1 MSDYLHGFDPKEQRR
16 LTEQAGILAPLVY
29 KGVDFSGCKRLLE
42 VGSGVGAQTRI
53 LLESYPQV
61 HITCVDASDVQL
73 GQARLNLLEFGDR
86 VRFEQQDGCTLSL
99 DDRFDAAFVCWT
111 LEHVPAPIDL
121 LQRLKEHLLPGA
133 KVIVTEVFNSSFYTT
148 AGYDALHQYF
158 KTMNDFQRK
167 IGGDPDVGIR
177 LGSLLISAGFQSIST
192 QFEGF
197 FLDKRFLGDRKK
209 VTSFWKELLESAAPA
224 LLSEGL
230 CSQKEVDG
238 MGFDLDRISEE
249 ENAIFFYQFV
259 QAKATL

>member
-29 KGVDFSGCKRLLE
+29 KGVDFSGCKKLLE

-53 LLESYPQV
+53 LLERYPNL
-61 HITCVDASDVQL
+61 HITCVDASEVQL

-86 VRFEQQDGCTLSL
+86 VRFERQDGCTLSL
-99 DDRFDAAFVCWT
+99 DERFDAAFVCWT
-111 LEHVPAPIDL
+111 LEHVSSPLEL
-121 LQRLKEHLLPGA
+121 LQRLKAHLLPGA
-133 KVIVTEVFNSSFYTT
+133 KLVVTEVFNSSFYTT
-148 AGYDALHQYF
+148 AGYDALQHYF
-158 KTMNDFQRK
+158 EKMNVFQRK

-177 LGSLLISAGFQSIST
+177 LGSLLTAAGFKSVST

-197 FLDKRFLGDRKK
+197 FLDKRSLQDRKR
-209 VTSFWKELLESAAPA
+209 VFSFWKELLESAAPA
-224 LLSEGL
+224 LLAAGH

-238 MGFDLDRISEE
+238 MGFDLKSMSED

>member
-29 KGVDFSGCKRLLE
+29 KGVNFSGCKNLLE

-53 LLESYPQV
+53 LLESYPHLQ
-61 HITCVDASDVQL
+61 ITCVDASEVQL
-73 GQARLNLLEFGDR
+73 AQARLNLAEFGDR
-86 VRFEQQDGCTLSL
+86 VRFEQQDGCSL
-99 DDRFDAAFVCWT
+99 FLEERFDAAFVCWT
-111 LEHVPAPIDL
+111 LEHVPAPLEL
-121 LQRLKEHLLPGA
+121 LQRLKAHLLPGA
-133 KVIVTEVFNSSFYTT
+133 KVVVTEVFNSSFYTT

-158 KTMNDFQRK
+158 KTMNDFQHK

-177 LGSLLISAGFQSIST
+177 LGSLLISAGFQSVSS

-197 FLDKRFLGDRKK
+197 FLDKRSLHDRKK
-209 VTSFWKELLESAAPA
+209 VTAFWKELLESAAPA
-224 LLSEGL
+224 LLAAGQ
-230 CSQKEVDG
+230 CSQKQVED
-238 MGFDLDRISEE
+238 MGFDLDRMSED